1 MTETPSSE
9 PKAAAV
15 EEQAVVT
22 TPASAT
28 KAVPFWKRLFG
39 KS

>member
-1 MTETPSSE
+1 MTETPSGE
-9 PKAAAV
+9 PKAAAA
-15 EEQAVVT
+15 EAQAPAT
-22 TPASAT
+22 TTAGET